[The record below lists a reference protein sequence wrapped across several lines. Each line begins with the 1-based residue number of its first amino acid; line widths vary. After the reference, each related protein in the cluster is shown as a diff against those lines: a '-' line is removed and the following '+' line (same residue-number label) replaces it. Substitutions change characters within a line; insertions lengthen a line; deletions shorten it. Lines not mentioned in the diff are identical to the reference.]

1 MKIYRIA
8 KENILIDKK
17 IKVLSQESYIIL
29 GLADEEGSESQK
41 VPEGK
46 NHYDFPWEKSISF
59 AYHWVYFPKKGS
71 IFTWDNINDLQKDS
85 ILEHLKDKYGI
96 VNANFDCISRF
107 NPATEEQDDRPYVDA
122 NSESFNKTSQW
133 YKKEEKPMPTPF
145 KITRINNDKNEDIE
159 SLRGKYIIDTTSY
172 GALKKFLAK
181 YPFLYDY
188 EEAGIT
194 LMAVIDEKHVEEV
207 KEKYQRKIDEK
218 RRIKDQETRERI
230 KNTWYGDD

>member
-1 MKIYRIA
+1 MG
-8 KENILIDKK
+8 
-17 IKVLSQESYIIL
+17 VS
-29 GLADEEGSESQK
+29 
-41 VPEGK
+41 
-46 NHYDFPWEKSISF
+46 W
-59 AYHWVYFPKKGS
+59 
-71 IFTWDNINDLQKDS
+71 
-85 ILEHLKDKYGI
+85 
-96 VNANFDCISRF
+96 
-107 NPATEEQDDRPYVDA
+107 

-133 YKKEEKPMPTPF
+133 YKKEEKPIPTPF
-145 KITRINNDKNEDIE
+145 KITRINNDRNEDIE

-207 KEKYQRKIDEK
+207 KEKYQRKLDEK